1 MHNGQTNNL
10 IEIDCLVLEK
20 DYMQVLER
28 PENVLNL
35 TL

>member
-20 DYMQVLER
+20 TTEVLER

>member
-20 DYMQVLER
+20 DYRSSEDLKICQI
-28 PENVLNL
+28 
-35 TL
+35 

>member
-20 DYMQVLER
+20 DYKSCKDLKICQI
-28 PENVLNL
+28 
-35 TL
+35 